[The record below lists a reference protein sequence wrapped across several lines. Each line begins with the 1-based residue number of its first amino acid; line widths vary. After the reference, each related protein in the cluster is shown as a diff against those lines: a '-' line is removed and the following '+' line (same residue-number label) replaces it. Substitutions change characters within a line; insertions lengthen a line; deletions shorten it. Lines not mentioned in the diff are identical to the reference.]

1 MRSAIEKPA
10 KPISAILLLQ
20 TLLVINKTPWWSKQ
34 TLEALHCV
42 IPWRLI
48 EYKWRSRASF
58 KKRLGKQFLAG
69 YSEISLTLVRH
80 LYSARKF
87 AWRTVVVC
95 IFTLCLIS
103 LYYSW
108 PFQKKRKNNNIGMWR
123 TQSAVAVFHMDLLFL
138 KHRKKGRQRITQKH
152 CLLLLCIFTF
162 RFVQGTKFT
171 PHCFHSVIYV
181 SDRKVCFSGSL
192 IRPPKKLSKITGG
205 KQRAL

>member
-34 TLEALHCV
+34 TLEALHCA

-123 TQSAVAVFHMDLLFL
+123 TQSAVAVFHMNLLFL
-138 KHRKKGRQRITQKH
+138 KHRKKRWTTH
-152 CLLLLCIFTF
+152 H
-162 RFVQGTKFT
+162 TKTLSSPLVHFYI
-171 PHCFHSVIYV
+171 S
-181 SDRKVCFSGSL
+181 
-192 IRPPKKLSKITGG
+192 IRS
-205 KQRAL
+205 RN